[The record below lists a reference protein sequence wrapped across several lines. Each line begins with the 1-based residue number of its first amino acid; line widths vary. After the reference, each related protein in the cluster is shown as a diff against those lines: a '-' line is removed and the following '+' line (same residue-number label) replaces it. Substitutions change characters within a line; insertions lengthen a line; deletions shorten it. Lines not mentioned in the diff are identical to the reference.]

1 MFKVTSQ
8 VTGIKK
14 RERGQECTFLPYYTA
29 CPQSIWR
36 LTFRQINGEVF
47 YFWISSLFIQIFR
60 FLYSLFLSS
69 NSLVTH
75 ASLSCILSL
84 LFAGYDWFV
93 GSATRYSRIRDP
105 LGKMRFCV
113 FAWIKYGGIFWIT
126 RTFAGKEYSLK
137 PSFKFFT
144 WKSKKLFLSSL
155 SWRNMRRKIIKTEC
169 RLPAQ
174 NTSTTKRGWG
184 NVLPA
189 VTRSFRNLR

>member
-1 MFKVTSQ
+1 MNYVLAFKVTSQ
-8 VTGIKK
+8 VMENKK
-14 RERGQECTFLPYYTA
+14 RRESKNGKQAICTFLPYYTA

-93 GSATRYSRIRDP
+93 GSATRYSRIRDS

-113 FAWIKYGGIFWIT
+113 FEWIKYGGIFCI
-126 RTFAGKEYSLK
+126 
-137 PSFKFFT
+137 
-144 WKSKKLFLSSL
+144 
-155 SWRNMRRKIIKTEC
+155 
-169 RLPAQ
+169 
-174 NTSTTKRGWG
+174 
-184 NVLPA
+184 
-189 VTRSFRNLR
+189 